1 MDEKTSKIY
10 IITDCHWFHNRIVED
25 FCFRPKNFHDLIIN
39 NWKNTVK
46 ETDIVFDL
54 GDVTW
59 GSQEQLFQ
67 IMQQLPGTKILIRGN
82 HDRSHSNT
90 WFIKAGYAAVLEKA
104 QISGVILS
112 HFPAILNEEEIERGI
127 INVHGHFHNNSPSRW
142 EPKLKE
148 RITNNHYLLSIEDV
162 GYKPIS
168 LELIRKH
175 KFVKNSKKLIEGN

>member
-1 MDEKTSKIY
+1 MNIERIKTY
-10 IITDCHWFHNRIVED
+10 IISDLHFFHNRIVTD

-46 ETDIVFDL
+46 ENDIVFDL

-82 HDRSHSNT
+82 HDKSHSNS
-90 WFIKAGYAAVLEKA
+90 WFIKAGYDAVLEKA